1 MTTQPGPRRRF
12 WSEAAAAVASG
23 LLAVVTVIW
32 PDWIERG
39 FGIEPDQGSGE
50 LEWLIVAVVSSR
62 SASASR
68 RGASGVGL
76 VVRKRPDSASPL
88 LEMVEQLPTG

>member
-1 MTTQPGPRRRF
+1 MEYGGSEMTARPEPRRRF

-32 PDWIERG
+32 PDWIERV

-50 LEWLIVAVVSSR
+50 LEWLIVAVVFTV
-62 SASASR
+62 AIGFGVAAR
-68 RGASGVGL
+68 REWRRARRAEAAG
-76 VVRKRPDSASPL
+76 
-88 LEMVEQLPTG
+88 